1 MKNLHNSKEKLES
14 DFKMSESD
22 KKHDV
27 NLKSN
32 STLYFQIGLILCL
45 LATYGL
51 FEMKFQKLIFNPG
64 MEKID
69 DETTVFYIP
78 NIQVEPDVVKQE
90 VQPKRQLAILTTK
103 APIIKPND
111 FVIKDPVEIVT
122 SESIPIDVTPTPN
135 PPKVDSP
142 IVETTNKPFNM
153 KDVEK
158 VPVFPGCESAKNNEE
173 RMACMSEKLTK
184 LIQKKFNTDLAS
196 VLGLTGI
203 QKIQVQFRIDDKGH
217 VTDIK
222 TRSPYSQ
229 LEKEAERVV
238 SKIPVMTPGMQ
249 RNTPVSVV
257 YYLPIAFQVK

>member
-1 MKNLHNSKEKLES
+1 MKNLDNTDDKVNKIDEIRES
-14 DFKMSESD
+14 T

-32 STLYFQIGLILCL
+32 SSLYFQIGLILCL

-51 FEMKFQKLIFNPG
+51 FEMNFEMKMPKFTNEYIIENTDPYVGEVVIEVPVTEEPKPI
-64 MEKID
+64 EKK
-69 DETTVFYIP
+69 V
-78 NIQVEPDVVKQE
+78 
-90 VQPKRQLAILTTK
+90 AMLTNK
-103 APIIKPND
+103 PPVIKPND
-111 FVIKDPVEIVT
+111 FVIADPVVIVT
-122 SESIPIDVTPTPN
+122 PDDYVPDPKPTVKKAPPTDTPAPTLP
-135 PPKVDSP
+135 
-142 IVETTNKPFNM
+142 TTFNM

-158 VPVFPGCESAKNNEE
+158 VPIFPGCESATNNAE
-173 RMACMSEKLTK
+173 RMACMSDKLTK

-196 VLGLTGI
+196 ELGLYGV
-203 QKIQVQFRIDDKGH
+203 QKIQVQFRIDDKGR

-257 YYLPIAFQVK
+257 YYLPIAFQVQ